1 MKIWAYQTWALIGAR
16 QVILEAFIMRKI
28 CLISETEFPCVAY
41 KLAYRTLTKD
51 AMALHMGHKAWDKN
65 IQTIISWG
73 VDMEEKSDS
82 CK

>member
-16 QVILEAFIMRKI
+16 QIILEAFIMRKI

-51 AMALHMGHKAWDKN
+51 AMALHMGHKAWDK
-65 IQTIISWG
+65 
-73 VDMEEKSDS
+73 EHSDNYILRGGHGR
-82 CK
+82 KKRFL